1 MCCYFASLSVA
12 TQITLMKKRWTKIAI
27 PHVFI
32 FLSAII
38 LFCSVLTY
46 VVPSG
51 SFQRT
56 TKIYNRIEQTV
67 IVSGSYREI
76 PKHFSLKGFILG
88 EKNADHAN
96 PTSLL
101 GLFSSIP
108 KGMNQAA
115 ALIFFVFIIG
125 AVFNLIQHTGTVN
138 VFVFKLLKKFRH
150 SPVLLTFIFYSIFA
164 LAATFLGMG
173 AEFLPLIP
181 ILLILSKEMGYDR
194 VFGVAILLVP
204 QGVGWASAITNP
216 FNVQIAQQIAELP
229 IGSGIGLRIIIFVIC
244 FVIGFAF
251 LMFYGRKVKKD
262 KSKSVMPD
270 DAFKL
275 HAEAV
280 LMDAPITIRHYL
292 IALTALVLFGLIL
305 YAVQTMGWG
314 LIEMTGGFFTVGLLT
329 IIISGMSGDESMEA
343 FVKGLQIMIVPALI
357 VGFARGIQ
365 VVMQEGMIIDTLL
378 FHAATVLQQ
387 MPGYLAVEGMF
398 LFQTIMNFFI
408 PSASGQAM
416 VSMPLMVPLSDLL
429 GISRQTAVMA
439 FVSGDGFSNL
449 VIPTNGVLMAILGMA
464 HVPFEK
470 WFKFVWPLFVFLS
483 VVAALM
489 LLVAVETGY

>member
-1 MCCYFASLSVA
+1 
-12 TQITLMKKRWTKIAI
+12 MKKLLAKVSI

-46 VVPSG
+46 IVPSG
-51 SFQRT
+51 AFQRT
-56 TKIYNRIEQTV
+56 TKTYNHIEQTV
-67 IVSGSYREI
+67 IVPGSYQVI
-76 PKHFSLKGFILG
+76 PKHFSIKGFVLG
-88 EKNADHAN
+88 ENIEGYAS

-108 KGMNQAA
+108 KGLNQAA
-115 ALIFFVFIIG
+115 ALIFFIFIIG

-138 VFVFKLLKKFRH
+138 VFVFKLLKNFRH
-150 SPVLLTFIFYSIFA
+150 SPVLLTFIFFSVFA
-164 LAATFLGMG
+164 MAATFLGMG

-181 ILLILSKEMGYDR
+181 VLLILSKEMGYDR
-194 VFGVAILLVP
+194 VFGVAILLIA
-204 QGVGWASAITNP
+204 QGVGWASAVTNP

-229 IGSGIGLRIIIFVIC
+229 IGSGIGLRMVMFVIC
-244 FVIGFAF
+244 FAIGFSF
-251 LMFYGRKVKKD
+251 LMFYGRSVKQD
-262 KSKSVMPD
+262 KMKSAMPD
-270 DAFKL
+270 DTFEL
-275 HAEAV
+275 SEESV
-280 LMDAPITIRHYL
+280 LVEEPITKRHYL
-292 IALTALVLFGLIL
+292 IAATALLLFGLIL
-305 YAVQTMGWG
+305 FAVQTMGWG

-329 IIISGMSGDESMEA
+329 ILISGMSGDESMKA

-365 VVMQEGMIIDTLL
+365 VVLLEGQVIDTVLY
-378 FHAATVLQQ
+378 HAALVLQKL
-387 MPGYLAVEGMF
+387 PRLLAVEGMF
-398 LFQTIMNFFI
+398 MFQTVMNFFI

-429 GISRQTAVMA
+429 GITRQTAVMA

-449 VIPTNGVLMAILGMA
+449 VIPTNGVLMAILGIA
-464 HVPFEK
+464 QVPSEK
-470 WFKFVWPLFVFLS
+470 WFKFVLPLFLILTL
-483 VVAALM
+483 VAAMM